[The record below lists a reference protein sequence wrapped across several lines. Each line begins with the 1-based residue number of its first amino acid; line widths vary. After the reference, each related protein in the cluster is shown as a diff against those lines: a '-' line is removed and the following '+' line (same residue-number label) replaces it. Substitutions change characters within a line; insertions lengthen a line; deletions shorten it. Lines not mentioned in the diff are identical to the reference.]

1 MELETKELLDLSHT
15 LAGEYLAGFQY
26 PWQALDGIKEL
37 ILTLGAALPPEE
49 YDQPA
54 PRSGCIKRRWCSPQP
69 IWGRPASLGLRLR
82 CATVR
87 LRGSA
92 LVGAHCVV
100 GNSVELK
107 T

>member
-54 PRSGCIKRRWCSPQP
+54 PQVWVHKNGGGVPHSLSG
-69 IWGRPASLGLRLR
+69 G
-82 CATVR
+82 
-87 LRGSA
+87 A
-92 LVGAHCVV
+92 LHHWA
-100 GNSVELK
+100 
-107 T
+107 

>member
-49 YDQPA
+49 PPGTYA
-54 PRSGCIKRRWCSPQP
+54 
-69 IWGRPASLGLRLR
+69 
-82 CATVR
+82 
-87 LRGSA
+87 GSHGF
-92 LVGAHCVV
+92 LVF
-100 GNSVELK
+100 LK
-107 T
+107 

>member
-49 YDQPA
+49 YDQPTPQVWVHKTAVVFPTAYLGA
-54 PRSGCIKRRWCSPQP
+54 PCIIGPET
-69 IWGRPASLGLRLR
+69 LR
-82 CATVR
+82 
-87 LRGSA
+87 
-92 LVGAHCVV
+92 VGISVH
-100 GNSVELK
+100 GNLW
-107 T
+107 